1 MHLPDEDKVENVC
14 GILIVEK
21 ESEKEALKS
30 SNAMKE
36 CPRLIA
42 VGTNGNT
49 YYCVFIVPK
58 DKTWW
63 LEIPEA
69 KPEILGAKSVKMYI
83 TEELVYPEE
92 YELRLPEKKSEVSPC
107 GSHCSTCPMVKEN
120 DCPGC
125 PATTHYKL

>member
-1 MHLPDEDKVENVC
+1 MPDENQVETVC

-21 ESEKEALKS
+21 ETQEDAVNS
-30 SNAMKE
+30 SNAMKD

-42 VGTNGNT
+42 VGTDQNR
-49 YYCVFIVPK
+49 YYCVFIVPT

-69 KPEILGAKSVKMYI
+69 KPELLRAKTVKMYI
-83 TEELVYPEE
+83 TEQLVYPEE
-92 YELRLPEKKSEVSPC
+92 YELRLPAEISEISPC
-107 GSHCSTCPMVKEN
+107 GSNCSTCPMIEEN

-125 PATTHYKL
+125 PATIHYKA